1 MLFALLKISGVK
13 DRDGYKYKSVIM
25 ERGASAKGTIDFDS
39 EDKMITVVNRI
50 LAHQPKRGNVRR
62 ILDQIRDGG
71 YYFFDLDLTAKEA
84 KTLGFPYDASIST
97 LHRLNSKLND
107 SPSSSN

>member
-13 DRDGYKYKSVIM
+13 DLDGYKYKSVIM

-71 YYFFDLDLTAKEA
+71 YYFFDLDLTPHEA
-84 KTLGFPYDASIST
+84 EALGWNQQRTI
-97 LHRLNSKLND
+97 
-107 SPSSSN
+107 